1 MALIKCSDCK
11 EKISKKAKACPKC
24 GAPVKKKTSLLTWL
38 FTLLLVFFVF
48 TMATSKK
55 STSTQKKPEIKKELT
70 KTVPIKPSSLQ
81 IERDK
86 VQKLFKSKEEPTT
99 KDALWTSDFIFKV
112 GVINDGSPQGGYA
125 SYVCQV
131 LYEYGFKGKKVWVQ
145 VIDIAKLT
153 RTDKWVKLGESHCQ

>member
-11 EKISKKAKACPKC
+11 EKISKKAKVCPKC
-24 GAPVKKKTSLLTWL
+24 GAPIKKKTSLLTWL
-38 FTLLLVFFVF
+38 ITLILVLFVF
-48 TMATSKK
+48 TMVTSKN
-55 STSTQKKPEIKKELT
+55 STPIQTKPKIKKELT
-70 KTVPIKPSSLQ
+70 KVAPVERSSLQ
-81 IERDK
+81 VERDK
-86 VQKLFKSKEEPTT
+86 VQKLFKSKEEPAT

-112 GVINDGSPQGGYA
+112 GVINDGTPRDGYA

-153 RTDKWVKLGESHCQ
+153 RTNKWVKLGESHCQ